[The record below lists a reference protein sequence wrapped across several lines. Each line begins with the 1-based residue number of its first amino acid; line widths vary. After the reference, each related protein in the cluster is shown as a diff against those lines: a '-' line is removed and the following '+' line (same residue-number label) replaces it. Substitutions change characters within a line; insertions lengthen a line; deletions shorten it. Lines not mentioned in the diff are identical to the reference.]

1 MRIAITIAAVGSFLG
16 AALLFFWA
24 VFNEPSRDVRFRVR
38 HLLSHR
44 PVNERSRLQL
54 VLEGSLGLFLGIALL
69 WWLAD

>member
-1 MRIAITIAAVGSFLG
+1 MRIAITVAAIGSFLG

-24 VFNEPSRDVRFRVR
+24 ISNEPSRHVRFRLR

-54 VLEGSLGLFLGIALL
+54 VLEGSLGLVLGIALL
-69 WWLAD
+69 WCLAD